1 MEANKLQDVG
11 NDPKRH
17 DAATMARFWA
27 SVQGGSA
34 PAKPPAPAPAA
45 ADSSDDSSDDDS
57 DSDDSS
63 SEDSSSD
70 SDDSSDDDSSDD
82 GEPAAGSGPADT
94 ARVLEYAKVRSSL
107 PPLPGC

>member
-34 PAKPPAPAPAA
+34 APAA
-45 ADSSDDSSDDDS
+45 AATDSSDDSSDDDS

-94 ARVLEYAKVRSSL
+94 ARVLEYAKVRSRL